1 MIETVSPFSLALDD
15 SFNHS
20 VGEGVLVLT
29 EGMASLRSPLP
40 GPETALQLV
49 WWGHGDSE
57 EGAKEN
63 LAQWPLFLSYFI
75 ATEGLDC
82 FSFLI
87 NKTFY
92 CDKIHN
98 IQFPI
103 LTIFK
108 CMSQWHSVQPSAPSI
123 TRTSSF
129 SHTETLSP
137 GNTNSPFLSVPNP
150 WHSPFY
156 FLSLWICLFKVPH
169 LRESHGVCP
178 VSGIFHF
185 TGSSVLQRVCR
196 ISVLVVAEC
205 VFCGSVSM

>member
-29 EGMASLRSPLP
+29 EGMASLRSPFP

-49 WWGHGDSE
+49 WWVDVDSE
-57 EGAKEN
+57 EGAKGN
-63 LAQWPLFLSYFI
+63 LAQWPLFLSCFI

-92 CDKIHN
+92 CDKIRN

-108 CMSQWHSVQPSAPSI
+108 CMIQWH
-123 TRTSSF
+123 
-129 SHTETLSP
+129 
-137 GNTNSPFLSVPNP
+137 
-150 WHSPFY
+150 
-156 FLSLWICLFKVPH
+156 
-169 LRESHGVCP
+169 
-178 VSGIFHF
+178 
-185 TGSSVLQRVCR
+185 
-196 ISVLVVAEC
+196 
-205 VFCGSVSM
+205 